1 MSCVMTPCANWK
13 GYLKLSL
20 VSGPV
25 ALFPDDRARSVRFN
39 AINRE
44 TGHRVRCAVG
54 RKKFER
60 AS

>member
-1 MSCVMTPCANWK
+1 MTPCANWK

-25 ALFPDDRARSVRFN
+25 ALFPATTARDRVRFN

-44 TGHRVRCAVG
+44 TDHRVRCAAG
-54 RKKFER
+54 RKKLER